1 MEQSKTFVSF
11 KPAKCRNW
19 ILQVSQSKT
28 GMCIIMHHLYTRDT
42 RVAFAKT
49 KEEASMFVSM
59 VIEKEEM

>member
-1 MEQSKTFVSF
+1 
-11 KPAKCRNW
+11 
-19 ILQVSQSKT
+19 
-28 GMCIIMHHLYTRDT
+28 MHHLYTRDT